1 MASFNKV
8 LLMGN
13 LTADPEVRQLPSG
26 MSVADLR
33 LAVSEKY
40 KNKAGADVENTCFV
54 DVVVWD
60 RQAENCGKYLSK
72 GSQVFV
78 EGKLQLD
85 EWEKDGQKR
94 SKIRVRA
101 MSVRFMGTPSNKTEA
116 PQPTALPAP
125 VAAQQQGSGSAAEV
139 DPEVLPF

>member
-13 LTADPEVRQLPSG
+13 LTADPEVKQLPSG

-40 KNKAGADVENTCFV
+40 KSKSGEDIEKTCFV

-72 GSQVFV
+72 GSSIFV

-101 MSVRFMGTPSNKTEA
+101 NSVRFMKSASPA
-116 PQPTALPAP
+116 AAAVPAP
-125 VAAQQQGSGSAAEV
+125 VANTVQNNTNHGDTLDDEAF
-139 DPEVLPF
+139 PF